1 MNIVDGKKD
10 EILFHIGLHK
20 TASSSLQKDFFVPEN
35 GFINL
40 NRNKLLHYFI
50 DKFSTE
56 LLSPT
61 ESNDLKAFVK
71 QSFNNNLYPVASH
84 ERLSGYPLFGGY
96 DRLSILN
103 RISKTNLNVKILY
116 VIREQNTWLYSSWKQ
131 LIVDGSN
138 ISLDRY
144 INSPPAHPDV
154 VVPSIFRL
162 EYLNYSRE
170 IKELYKLF
178 GAENVCV
185 VPLELIG
192 ADFNGFI
199 ERLKKILNSDQIKIS
214 KDSLELS
221 NKSQKLS
228 SIYLQKFLN
237 TYLFINSSSHFGL
250 LDERYDLVRSIRG
263 RIINFLNVI
272 PELPWSHRAALAHK
286 NKIDSVIEDYYSLSN
301 VETSDLIG
309 IDLSNYGYNTE
320 DSNRSKR

>member
-1 MNIVDGKKD
+1 MNIVDDKKD
-10 EILFHIGLHK
+10 GILFHIGLHK
-20 TASSSLQKDFFVPEN
+20 TASSSLQEDFFIPEN
-35 GFINL
+35 GFTSL

-61 ESNDLKAFVK
+61 ELDDLKAFIK
-71 QSFNNNLYPVASH
+71 QSFSNNLYPVASH

-116 VIREQNTWLYSSWKQ
+116 VIREQNTWLYSAWKQ
-131 LIVDGSN
+131 VIVDGSN

-144 INSPPAHPDV
+144 INSPTAHPDLV
-154 VVPSIFRL
+154 IPSIFRL

-185 VPLELIG
+185 IPIELIG
-192 ADFNGFI
+192 TDFSEFVK
-199 ERLKKILNSDQIKIS
+199 RLKKILNSDLINIS
-214 KDSLELS
+214 KDSLKLS
-221 NKSQKLS
+221 NKSHKLS
-228 SIYLQKFLN
+228 SIYLQKILN
-237 TYLFINSSSHFGL
+237 TYLFKNSSSHFGL
-250 LDERYDLVRSIRG
+250 LNERYDLVRSFRG
-263 RIINFLNVI
+263 RIINFLNVV
-272 PELPWSHRAALAHK
+272 PELPWSHKAALAHK
-286 NKIDSVIEDYYSLSN
+286 NQIDSVIGDYYSLSN

-309 IDLSNYGYNTE
+309 VDLSNYGYNT
-320 DSNRSKR
+320 